1 MARFWL
7 PLMLISAASLGEP
20 ETLVR
25 DEKRNF
31 EIRRP
36 ANWEKAP
43 GAGVQ
48 FGTEG
53 VIVSLS
59 VDKGSNTTPLAK
71 IAEQW
76 RKTLE
81 TSVPTVTK
89 RITGE
94 ALLGG
99 DKCHIVEV
107 RGRAGESRRH
117 LTWLL
122 ARRGDQLY
130 TLQVLRS
137 DDAIGNKA
145 IEADVM
151 KIRDSFRFLR
161 EVPQGKE
168 RPAEDPKELE
178 AGTIRD
184 EFWRFE
190 CVKPEGLVRIK
201 DEDFAWVEKSRNL
214 MVKMDRIA
222 VGSRC
227 MIRIYAHPLRGP
239 TVKQMAD
246 DLVATFEKDFPEDR
260 RKAVERDR
268 KWKVPLGRKTIHLKL
283 TSLGKTKIIQHW
295 YLAECRNQRKYM
307 VGIYT
312 SGGRDWSKQTDAFL
326 KSFRPFKKKK

>member
-7 PLMLISAASLGEP
+7 ALLLIVAPCFGEQ

-25 DEKRNF
+25 DERLNF

-36 ANWEKAP
+36 AAWEKAP
-43 GAGVQ
+43 GSGVQ
-48 FGTEG
+48 FRTEG

-59 VDKGSNTTPLAK
+59 VGKGSPTTPLAK

-76 RKTLE
+76 RKTVE
-81 TSVPTVTK
+81 ISVPTVTK
-89 RITGE
+89 RTTGE
-94 ALLGG
+94 AVLGG
-99 DKCHIVEV
+99 DTCHIVEV

-130 TLQVLRS
+130 TLQLLRF

-145 IEADVM
+145 IEADLM
-151 KIRDSFRFLR
+151 KIRASFRFLR
-161 EVPQGKE
+161 AAPQIKE
-168 RPAEDPKELE
+168 PPAEDAKELE

-201 DEDFAWVEKSRNL
+201 NEDFAWIEKSRNL
-214 MVKMDRIA
+214 MLKMDRVA

-239 TVKQMAD
+239 TVQQMAD
-246 DLVATFEKDFPEDR
+246 DLVTTFEKDFPEDR
-260 RKAVERDR
+260 RKPVERDR

-295 YLAECRNQRKYM
+295 YLAECRNQRKYL

-326 KSFRPFKKKK
+326 RSFRPFKKKK

>member
-7 PLMLISAASLGEP
+7 PLLLIVAASFGGQ

-36 ANWEKAP
+36 AAWERVR
-43 GAGVQ
+43 GSGVQ
-48 FGTEG
+48 FRTEG
-53 VIVSLS
+53 VVVFLTVST
-59 VDKGSNTTPLAK
+59 GSPTTPLAK

-76 RKTLE
+76 RPHLE
-81 TSVPTVTK
+81 APVPKVTK
-89 RITGE
+89 RTTGE
-94 ALLGG
+94 AVLGG

-107 RGRAGESRRH
+107 WGKEGESRQH

-130 TLQVLRS
+130 TLQILRS
-137 DDAIGNKA
+137 GDAIGDKA
-145 IEADVM
+145 IEADIEE
-151 KIRDSFRFLR
+151 IRQSFRFLR
-161 EVPQGKE
+161 EVPQS
-168 RPAEDPKELE
+168 RVLPTEDPKELE

-190 CVKPEGLVRIK
+190 CVKPEGLARIK